1 MDLGAEAMGLRLLR
15 ALPEDGG
22 ELGERGVVV
31 ALSEQRLGQDQ
42 SGRRVVGIAVEA
54 TPAERDG
61 VTGTARLPVEI
72 GELGEGERLRIPLEP
87 LFVPTDGAGD
97 RGIVHRHCRTVIRGA
112 RFACQRATL
121 RVSPASRGRL

>member
-31 ALSEQRLGQDQ
+31 ALTEQRLGQDQ

-54 TPAERDG
+54 APAERDG

-72 GELGEGERLRIPLEP
+72 RELGGGERRPIPPEP
-87 LFVPTDGAGD
+87 RLVATQGAGE
-97 RGIVHRHCRTVIRGA
+97 R
-112 RFACQRATL
+112 
-121 RVSPASRGRL
+121 RV